1 MSYKAKQN
9 FGIVGKGFSEGEE
22 INEAELGD
30 AVDAL
35 LDSGLIEPTTKKAK
49 EKE

>member
-1 MSYKAKQN
+1 MEYKAAKN
-9 FGIVGKGFSEGEE
+9 FGIVGKGFSEGEV

-30 AVDAL
+30 AVEAL

-49 EKE
+49 DKE

>member
-9 FGIVGKGFSEGEE
+9 FGIVGKGFSEGEV

>member
-1 MSYKAKQN
+1 MTYKAIKN

-22 INEAELGD
+22 INEADLGD
-30 AVDAL
+30 AIDAL

-49 EKE
+49 DKE